1 VALALG
7 TLCIINI
14 GFSELCYY
22 AYGDDIKEPLIIL
35 QMPEENPA
43 IIIDKI
49 FFCFLIVFS
58 YPLTVYVCNQV
69 LDYAIFRKMEPS
81 STRKW
86 LKNLMRIINLI
97 IQLIIA
103 ITFYYS
109 LHKILGF
116 FGVTL
121 GTIVV
126 IIMPACIHY
135 KLVSKTGGSKCCN
148 IFIIIYGI
156 LAALVIGT
164 AIILTWNDSAH

>member
-103 ITFYYS
+103 RRRACS
-109 LHKILGF
+109 VDH
-116 FGVTL
+116 GVDVL
-121 GTIVV
+121 E
-126 IIMPACIHY
+126 
-135 KLVSKTGGSKCCN
+135 
-148 IFIIIYGI
+148 
-156 LAALVIGT
+156 GT
-164 AIILTWNDSAH
+164 AA